1 MEWLSKPTKR
11 LLFEMSIGILLY
23 NLLLGGLACLVMPKA
38 SYPVM
43 PVLAGLLCGAA
54 GAVLMLV
61 HMAVTM
67 ERALD
72 SQNESYASK
81 TTIVQSMIRKVVLV
95 AALFFCWRVFGAD
108 PLAMVVG
115 AMGLKAG
122 AYLQP
127 LVHRAFGGGGGAAGF
142 AGIRAGAGAGRRM
155 GPGGR
160 AYAKRRGLKR
170 QGQCRPGIPG
180 RGNHFWK
187 KGGWY
192 MGMLISNEP
201 DFMIHDVLHYQ
212 MFGQDLYLTTTTVGM
227 WIVTILIL
235 LIAVLANRTL
245 KKASDVPGAFQN
257 ALEYAYEMLENM
269 AKSILGG
276 NSKRFMHY
284 IGTIFLFILFC
295 NLSGLL
301 GLRAPTADFGVTF
314 LLGMFT
320 FFIVNYQ
327 GIKNRKVRHFT
338 SLFEPTPILFPINLI
353 GELAN
358 PLSISLRL
366 FANLLSGVIIM
377 GLWYGMMPILLDV
390 GIPAALHLYCDLF
403 SGCIQTYVFCMLTMV
418 YINDKLE

>member
-127 LVHRAFGGGGGAAGF
+127 LVHRAFGGGGGPRRVGRNP
-142 AGIRAGAGAGRRM
+142 GGGRRRKAN
-155 GPGGR
+155 GAWRKGICQK
-160 AYAKRRGLKR
+160 AGLKAPR
-170 QGQCRPGIPG
+170 AVPSGDPRTGQS
-180 RGNHFWK
+180 F
-187 KGGWY
+187 
-192 MGMLISNEP
+192 
-201 DFMIHDVLHYQ
+201 
-212 MFGQDLYLTTTTVGM
+212 
-227 WIVTILIL
+227 
-235 LIAVLANRTL
+235 
-245 KKASDVPGAFQN
+245 
-257 ALEYAYEMLENM
+257 LEERRMVY
-269 AKSILGG
+269 GD
-276 NSKRFMHY
+276 
-284 IGTIFLFILFC
+284 
-295 NLSGLL
+295 
-301 GLRAPTADFGVTF
+301 ADF
-314 LLGMFT
+314 
-320 FFIVNYQ
+320 Q
-327 GIKNRKVRHFT
+327 R
-338 SLFEPTPILFPINLI
+338 
-353 GELAN
+353 A
-358 PLSISLRL
+358 
-366 FANLLSGVIIM
+366 
-377 GLWYGMMPILLDV
+377 
-390 GIPAALHLYCDLF
+390 
-403 SGCIQTYVFCMLTMV
+403 
-418 YINDKLE
+418 